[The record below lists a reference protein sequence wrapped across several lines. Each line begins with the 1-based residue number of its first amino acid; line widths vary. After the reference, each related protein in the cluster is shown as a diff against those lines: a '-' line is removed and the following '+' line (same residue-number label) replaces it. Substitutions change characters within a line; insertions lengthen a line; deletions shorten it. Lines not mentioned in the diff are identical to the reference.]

1 MKKGSIKGEIE
12 MKSENGLLTY
22 LKWRGDLSV
31 EQAPFND
38 VDALALCELV
48 YVEFD
53 GVVPEQEDEGTVT
66 LKEAFRKYER
76 KPHKTTVHYQEK
88 EELFEILAQSPRYE
102 NMVLSN
108 YVSKVDTIGQEQ
120 FAAIHIEVSPNL
132 TVIAFRGTDNTI
144 VGWKEDFNMSYMM
157 PVPSQQ
163 SAVEYVNHT
172 VRGILKNYWFAGHS
186 KGGNL
191 ALYSGVYCNKKVQ
204 KKIARINSFDG
215 PGFSRKVVNE
225 PEYMAV
231 KDKISAY
238 VPVASIVGM
247 LFEHEESYK
256 VVDSS
261 EPSIKQHDGLS
272 WQVDRDR
279 FVLKDKVDERSSNL
293 AQVLKAW
300 INQMD
305 NEEKKAFIDAFFGI
319 FEKAGI
325 DEPEEILNMDILT
338 MGSLVKDLVNLPPE
352 IREAVTTLIKML
364 IEEGKNRPIRM

>member
-66 LKEAFRKYER
+66 LKEALRKYER

-163 SAVEYVNHT
+163 SGVCKSYRQGHFEELL
-172 VRGILKNYWFAGHS
+172 VRRSFKRRKSGSVFRCILQQ
-186 KGGNL
+186 KGTEED
-191 ALYSGVYCNKKVQ
+191 CENKQ
-204 KKIARINSFDG
+204 
-215 PGFSRKVVNE
+215 
-225 PEYMAV
+225 
-231 KDKISAY
+231 
-238 VPVASIVGM
+238 
-247 LFEHEESYK
+247 L
-256 VVDSS
+256 
-261 EPSIKQHDGLS
+261 
-272 WQVDRDR
+272 
-279 FVLKDKVDERSSNL
+279 
-293 AQVLKAW
+293 
-300 INQMD
+300 
-305 NEEKKAFIDAFFGI
+305 
-319 FEKAGI
+319 
-325 DEPEEILNMDILT
+325 
-338 MGSLVKDLVNLPPE
+338 
-352 IREAVTTLIKML
+352 
-364 IEEGKNRPIRM
+364 